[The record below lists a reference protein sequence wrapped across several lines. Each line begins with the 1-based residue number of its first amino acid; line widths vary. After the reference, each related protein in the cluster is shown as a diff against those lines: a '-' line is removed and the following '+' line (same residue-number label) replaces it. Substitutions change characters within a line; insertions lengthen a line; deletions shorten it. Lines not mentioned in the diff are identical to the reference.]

1 MARKHRL
8 FVIGGLLVNQD
19 DTHDVKINAKGGSCL
34 TSGPVNKSMI
44 HHDWVGINVKR
55 ADKRE

>member
-1 MARKHRL
+1 M
-8 FVIGGLLVNQD
+8 IGGLLVNQD
-19 DTHDVKINAKGGSCL
+19 ATHDVKINAKGGSCL